1 MDLYTGANNV
11 NLPILLCQKITNENV
26 TFENYNFIRQILTYG
41 TLNLS
46 IALFIANIAV

>member
-11 NLPILLCQKITNENV
+11 NLTILLCQKITNKNV
-26 TFENYNFIRQILTYG
+26 TLGNYNFIKQILAYG

-46 IALFIANIAV
+46 IALFFANNAT